1 MISKMVEDSITCG
14 KRTFKFQHL
23 PCLGR
28 SPVDEDRKNWDKG
41 NVFVIYMF
49 IFSV

>member
-1 MISKMVEDSITCG
+1 MVEDSITCG

-28 SPVDEDRKNWDKG
+28 SPVDEDRKKMG
-41 NVFVIYMF
+41 QRQRIVM
-49 IFSV
+49 